1 LRTTARSG
9 TARAAATAPAGETTT
24 HEEKRRPSRSKRKR
38 HENVVLLEMTREN
51 EARIHART
59 MRLPRRDVVSEQR
72 MLKRDIESIDKHAN
86 IDTLIATDML
96 YPIHS
101 EEK

>member
-1 LRTTARSG
+1 
-9 TARAAATAPAGETTT
+9 
-24 HEEKRRPSRSKRKR
+24 
-38 HENVVLLEMTREN
+38 
-51 EARIHART
+51 
-59 MRLPRRDVVSEQR
+59 